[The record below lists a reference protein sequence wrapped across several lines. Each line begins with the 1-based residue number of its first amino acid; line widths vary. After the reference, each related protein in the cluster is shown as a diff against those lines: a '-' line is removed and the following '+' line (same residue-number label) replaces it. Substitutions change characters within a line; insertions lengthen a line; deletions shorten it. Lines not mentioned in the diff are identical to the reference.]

1 MSAGRKRKKR
11 SREKSQLVLPS
22 MAGFASPPSRAARER
37 TEKREPPN
45 QREAYDN
52 SRVPADPE
60 IMQFKELWVDSEE
73 LFRRDG
79 LKGFIEVLK
88 FDLDLE
94 DYDREEKLEIKQII
108 ANLNSKAVLTPVQL
122 VDRVVGLVATGSDK
136 VRTKVTDLVQEFAR
150 IANKAVWRKPESEDA
165 KLRF

>member
-11 SREKSQLVLPS
+11 SREERQLVLPS
-22 MAGFASPPSRAARER
+22 MAGFNSPPSRAARER
-37 TEKREPPN
+37 TKTREPPN

-60 IMQFKELWVDSEE
+60 IMQFKELWVGSEE
-73 LFRRDG
+73 LFRLYG
-79 LKGFIEVLK
+79 LKGFIKVLK

-108 ANLNSKAVLTPVQL
+108 ANLNSNAVLTPVQL